1 MEEKRQSKLEQLA
14 ERYQISAFS
23 SAVIAA
29 LSYVGQIAM
38 VDNLT
43 KETQHLTEY
52 TTRYP
57 SLTPPDNI
65 SSSIANTQQLI
76 SLLNVIVTLAGI
88 VFTVSILCYLF
99 CGILKASKADDLL
112 EIAKRENA

>member
-1 MEEKRQSKLEQLA
+1 MEEKKQSKLEQLA

-43 KETQHLTEY
+43 KETQRLTEY

-57 SLTPPDNI
+57 SLTPPADV
-65 SSSIANTQQLI
+65 SSSIANMQQLI
-76 SLLNVIVTLAGI
+76 PLLNAVVTFAGI
-88 VFTVSILCYLF
+88 VFIVSILCYLF
-99 CGILKASKADDLL
+99 CGILKASK
-112 EIAKRENA
+112 EN

>member
-1 MEEKRQSKLEQLA
+1 MEEKKQSKLEQLA
-14 ERYQISAFS
+14 DRYKISALI
-23 SAVIAA
+23 SAVITAI
-29 LSYVGQIAM
+29 SYIGQIAM
-38 VDNLT
+38 VSNLA

-76 SLLNVIVTLAGI
+76 SLLNVIVTFAGI
-88 VFTVSILCYLF
+88 VFIVSILCYLF
-99 CGILKASKADDLL
+99 CGILKASKED
-112 EIAKRENA
+112 

>member
-1 MEEKRQSKLEQLA
+1 MEEKKQSKLEQLA

-76 SLLNVIVTLAGI
+76 SLLNVIVTFAGI
-88 VFTVSILCYLF
+88 VFIVSILCYLF
-99 CGILKASKADDLL
+99 CGILKASKED
-112 EIAKRENA
+112 